1 MSKEDLGKL
10 IDSKKFSKTMYCY
23 GDDKLGNFIKE
34 IYFDG
39 MRGGYNLAKFRL
51 ELLDGMPFDAAD
63 EYWDNNMEKIR
74 NILNLCKQYDEIDKQ
89 KMIDTICNTT
99 YNVNRRYNK
108 CQNGIN

>member
-39 MRGGYNLAKFRL
+39 ISCVST
-51 ELLDGMPFDAAD
+51 GM
-63 EYWDNNMEKIR
+63 ESSS
-74 NILNLCKQYDEIDKQ
+74 
-89 KMIDTICNTT
+89 
-99 YNVNRRYNK
+99 
-108 CQNGIN
+108 